1 MAGRRSVEAARST
14 REKILRRSADIASV
28 EGLGGITIGR
38 LATDLNMS
46 KSGVIG
52 HFGSMEELQL
62 ATVDLGSEMF
72 RGLVWDPALSEP
84 RGRPRLLAV
93 CDAWSAYSANPP
105 YPGGCLIATAS
116 MEFAGQ
122 GGQVHERL
130 AEYLNLWHRTL
141 AGEVSYAIEHA
152 QLPASTD
159 ADTVAYILQALTSSV
174 KTAKYLSAVPE
185 AGDRCRKAMRAVL
198 ADNGGSP
205 LLDREGSGR
214 ELHHVTTREHLDHP
228 ATAG

>member
-14 REKILRRSADIASV
+14 RERILHKAADIASI
-28 EGLGGITIGR
+28 EGLGGISIGR
-38 LATDLNMS
+38 LAADLNMS

-62 ATVDLGSEMF
+62 ATVDMGSEVF
-72 RGLVWDPALSEP
+72 RRLVWDPALSEP

-93 CDAWSAYSANPP
+93 CDTWSAYSAHPP

-122 GGQVHERL
+122 GGRVHERL
-130 AEYLNLWHRTL
+130 AEYLNLWHQTL
-141 AGEVSYAIEHA
+141 AGEVHYAVERA

-185 AGDRCRKAMRAVL
+185 AADRCRKAMRAVL
-198 ADNGGSP
+198 ADNEADPTDGQRRQP
-205 LLDREGSGR
+205 L
-214 ELHHVTTREHLDHP
+214 
-228 ATAG
+228 TA

>member
-14 REKILRRSADIASV
+14 RQKILHKAADIASI
-28 EGLGGITIGR
+28 EGLGGISIGR
-38 LATDLNMS
+38 LAADLNMS

-62 ATVDLGSEMF
+62 ATVDMGSEVF
-72 RGLVWDPALSEP
+72 RRLVWDPALSEP

-93 CDAWSAYSANPP
+93 CDTWSAYSANPP

-122 GGQVHERL
+122 DGLVHERL

-141 AGEVSYAIEHA
+141 VGEVSYAVERA
-152 QLPASTD
+152 QLPTSTD

-185 AGDRCRKAMRAVL
+185 AADRCRKAMRAVL
-198 ADNGGSP
+198 PDNEGHPTDGSSTGG
-205 LLDREGSGR
+205 
-214 ELHHVTTREHLDHP
+214 
-228 ATAG
+228 

>member
-14 REKILRRSADIASV
+14 REKILHKAADIASV
-28 EGLGGITIGR
+28 EGLGGISIGR

-62 ATVDLGSEMF
+62 ATIDLGSEIF
-72 RGLVWDPALSEP
+72 RGLVWDPTLSEP

-93 CDAWSAYSANPP
+93 CDTWSAYSANPP

-122 GGQVHERL
+122 SGQVHDRL
-130 AEYLNLWHRTL
+130 AGYLNLWHRTL
-141 AGEVSYAIEHA
+141 ASEVSYAIECA

-159 ADTVAYILQALTSSV
+159 ADTVAYILQALTSSM

-185 AGDRCRKAMRAVL
+185 PAERCRKAMRAVL
-198 ADNGGSP
+198 AGTGSDPTNG
-205 LLDREGSGR
+205 
-214 ELHHVTTREHLDHP
+214 
-228 ATAG
+228 

>member
-1 MAGRRSVEAARST
+1 MAGRRSVEAARNT
-14 REKILRRSADIASV
+14 RDKILRKAADLASV
-28 EGLGGITIGR
+28 EGLAAISIGR
-38 LATDLNMS
+38 LATDLDMS

-62 ATVDLGSEMF
+62 ATIDLGSEIF
-72 RGLVWDPALSEP
+72 RSLVWDPTLSEP

-93 CDAWSAYSANPP
+93 CDTWSAYSANPP

-122 GGQVHERL
+122 DGKVHERL

-141 AGEVSYAIEHA
+141 ASEVSYAIEHS
-152 QLPASTD
+152 QLPGSTD
-159 ADTVAYILQALTSSV
+159 ADTVAYILQALTSSI

-185 AGDRCRKAMRAVL
+185 ASERCRKAMRAVL
-198 ADNGGSP
+198 ADP
-205 LLDREGSGR
+205 
-214 ELHHVTTREHLDHP
+214 
-228 ATAG
+228 

>member
-1 MAGRRSVEAARST
+1 MTGRRSVEAARST
-14 REKILRRSADIASV
+14 REKILHQAADIASV
-28 EGLGGITIGR
+28 EGLGGISIGR
-38 LATDLNMS
+38 LAADLDMS

-62 ATVDLGSEMF
+62 ATIDLGSEIF
-72 RGLVWDPALSEP
+72 RSLVWDPALSEP
-84 RGRPRLLAV
+84 RGRRRLLAV
-93 CDAWSAYSANPP
+93 CDNWSAYSADPP

-122 GGQVHERL
+122 DGQVHERL
-130 AEYLNLWHRTL
+130 AGYLNLWHRTL
-141 AGEVSYAIEHA
+141 AGEVSYAIDRA

-185 AGDRCRKAMRAVL
+185 AADRCRKAMRSVL
-198 ADNGGSP
+198 AD
-205 LLDREGSGR
+205 EG
-214 ELHHVTTREHLDHP
+214 HD
-228 ATAG
+228 

>member
-14 REKILRRSADIASV
+14 RERILRQAADIASV
-28 EGLGGITIGR
+28 EGLGGISIGR
-38 LATDLNMS
+38 LAAELDMS

-62 ATVDLGSEMF
+62 ATVDFGSEIF
-72 RGLVWDPALSEP
+72 RSLVWDPVVPEQ

-93 CDAWSAYSANPP
+93 CDTWSAYSTNPP

-122 GGQVHERL
+122 GGRVHERL

-141 AGEVSYAIEHA
+141 AAEVDFAIEHG
-152 QLPASTD
+152 QLPGSTD
-159 ADTVAYILQALTSSV
+159 ADSVAYILQALTSSV
-174 KTAKYLSAVPE
+174 KTARYLSAVPE
-185 AGDRCRKAMRAVL
+185 TADRCRTAMRAVL
-198 ADNGGSP
+198 AGNEVGPDDSQPAVTVDDGV
-205 LLDREGSGR
+205 GR
-214 ELHHVTTREHLDHP
+214 
-228 ATAG
+228 ATSRGD